1 MVDLNIAL
9 TMVSIIAPIVLFLGW
24 IITNSV
30 RLTNRI
36 TSSEM
41 KQDSLIKEMSKL
53 ESKTSDDNLEKI
65 SRRVIVDVFHSEEF
79 KREFK
84 TTIRDTLLHIDKN
97 RAAQDVGLLSLV
109 LEKLEK
115 LEKLEVSQ

>member
-41 KQDSLIKEMSKL
+41 RQDSLIKEMNKL

-97 RAAQDVGLLSLV
+97 RTAQDAGLLSLV

-115 LEKLEVSQ
+115 LEVSQ